1 MEFFRPNRTGGRP
14 RFENE
19 EIISNPS
26 VILFEA
32 IRKEFEN
39 IYRIIINNDK
49 LSQFLG
55 FNENYITKKYHY
67 IRKGKQGYITPKK
80 YDQIKAILSVYFIEI
95 SHIMSK
101 ELIESL
107 QQYEDFLSTHFLIR
121 SSNRSKLYHP
131 NLKERFFEK
140 IDTNEKAYWLGF
152 MYADGYIIEEFDNY
166 RTYYRIGLKIKI
178 EDEDLIDRFIRTLYL
193 NSDYKHRYKELQNI
207 EGKFYEVEYF
217 RIHFANQVMAGD
229 LIKQGVIPK
238 KSKIIRLPCLNSC
251 ELYLSFILGYFDG
264 DGEEGTSRL
273 WSGSREFLEDIK
285 KMFDVPNEI
294 QLKESNLGSAWGLS
308 LAPKLF
314 NAMLDN
320 FKDSMARKRKRLME
334 R

>member
-1 MEFFRPNRTGGRP
+1 MEFFKPNRSGGRP
-14 RFENE
+14 RSENKD
-19 EIISNPS
+19 ILSNPS
-26 VILFEA
+26 VMLIEV

-39 IYRIIINNDK
+39 IHGIEINNDK

-55 FNENYITKKYHY
+55 FNKNYITKKYY
-67 IRKGKQGYITPKK
+67 NIRKGKQGYITPEK
-80 YDQIKAILSVYFIEI
+80 YDQIKDTLLVYFSEI
-95 SHIMSK
+95 NHIMSK
-101 ELIESL
+101 ELIEAL
-107 QQYEDFLSTHFLIR
+107 EQYEDFLPKHFLIR

-131 NLKERFFEK
+131 NLKKKFFET
-140 IDTNEKAYWLGF
+140 INTNEKAYWLGV
-152 MYADGYIIEEFDNY
+152 MYADGYIVEEIDKY

-178 EDEDLIDRFIRTLYL
+178 DDEELIDRFIRTLGL
-193 NSDYKHRYKELQNI
+193 NPEYKHRYKELQEI
-207 EGKFYEVEYF
+207 EREFYEVEYF

-229 LIKQGVIPK
+229 LIKHGVIPK

-251 ELYLSFILGYFDG
+251 ELYLPFILGCFDG

-285 KMFDVPNEI
+285 NKFDVPNEI
-294 QLKESNLGSAWGLS
+294 QYRESNLGSVWGLS
-308 LAPKLF
+308 LGPKLF

-320 FKDSMARKRKRLME
+320 YEDSMPRKRKRLME

>member
-107 QQYEDFLSTHFLIR
+107 QQYEDFLSTPFLIR

-207 EGKFYEVEYF
+207 EGKFCEVEYF

-229 LIKQGVIPK
+229 LIEHGVIPK

-285 KMFDVPNEI
+285 NMFDVPNEI
-294 QLKESNLGSAWGLS
+294 KLRKSNIGSAWGLS

-314 NAMLDN
+314 NAMLDSY
-320 FKDSMARKRKRLME
+320 KDSMPRKRKRLME